1 MKTTIGNNLKKLRN
15 AANYKQQEIAN
26 YIGIERG
33 AYANYESGNRE
44 MPYDLLLKICELY
57 GVDLASILDEVYQE
71 DIVCAFRIDVRNTE
85 DIKEIAQFKQIVR
98 NYLKMNSLSK

>member
-1 MKTTIGNNLKKLRN
+1 MKTIIGNNLKKLREV
-15 AANYKQQEIAN
+15 AGYKQQEVSD

-57 GVDLASILDEVYQE
+57 GVDLTAVLDEVYQE
-71 DIVCAFRIDVRNTE
+71 DLLCAFRIDTQHAE

-98 NYLKMNSLSK
+98 NYLKMNSLAQ